1 MIQRRDWLRT
11 RATIDPESLALIDA
25 PADAQWS
32 YGELDA
38 AVAVLAGRLSSFGVR
53 PGDRVGVLVPAGVP
67 FVKLVFAAMRLG
79 AVLVPFDTRLADPE
93 RAARCQLVDP
103 AVLVATGTTVGDAL
117 AVARD
122 TPVVLLDSDSGEDSP
137 DTPTNEDSPSN
148 EDSPPNKDS
157 PPNEDSPNLPADGDA
172 YELSSIDPSPFDSH
186 CWQQDDPLCI
196 LFTSG
201 TTGEPK
207 AVVLT
212 AGNVHAS
219 ATASAFRLGVLPADR
234 WLLCL
239 PTYHMGGL
247 APIYR
252 STLYGTTVVLQPF
265 DPTAVSRAID
275 TYDVSGIS
283 LVPTT
288 LRRLL
293 DADAPL
299 AQLRFVL
306 VGGAR
311 TPPALVERSLDRD
324 VPLFPT
330 YGMTETASQI
340 ATARP
345 VDAAEDPTTVGRPL
359 VCTTVSVCDADG
371 EPLPRGAV
379 GELVVAGPTVTPG
392 YVGDEEATDRAFGPH
407 GFHTGDVGYLASDGQ
422 VHVRGRLD
430 DRLVTGGE
438 NVHPTEVERVL
449 REHPDVNDVA
459 VVGLDDAEWGQRVSA
474 LIVPVADG
482 TLRAD
487 QIELF
492 CGDRL
497 ADYKRPRTIGFAGEL
512 PRTTSGTVDRGAV
525 RDRLA
530 TGETDGDGRD
540 VR

>member
-1 MIQRRDWLRT
+1 MILRRDWLRT
-11 RATIDPESLALIDA
+11 RAALDPESLALIDA
-25 PADAQWS
+25 PADVRWS

-38 AVAVLAGRLSSFGVR
+38 AVAVLAGRLSTLGVGA
-53 PGDRVGVLVPAGVP
+53 GDRVGVLVPACVG
-67 FVKLVFAAMRLG
+67 FVRLTFAAMRLG

-103 AVLVATGTTVGDAL
+103 SVLVATEATVGDAL
-117 AVARD
+117 TVAGD
-122 TPVVLLDSDSGEDSP
+122 APVVLIDSVGGEESPDSPAEVDSP
-137 DTPTNEDSPSN
+137 DSPTDEEST
-148 EDSPPNKDS
+148 EF
-157 PPNEDSPNLPADGDA
+157 PADGEVYDLA
-172 YELSSIDPSPFDSH
+172 SIDPSPLDPH
-186 CWQQDDPLCI
+186 RWKQDDPLCV

-212 AGNVHAS
+212 AGNVRAS
-219 ATASAFRLGVLPADR
+219 ATASAFRLGVLPDDR
-234 WLLCL
+234 WLVCL

-252 STLYGTTVVLQPF
+252 STLYGTTVVLKPF
-265 DPTAVSRAID
+265 DPTAISHAIE

-299 AQLRFVL
+299 SLLRVVL

-311 TPPALVERSLDRD
+311 TPPGLVERSLDRD
-324 VPLFPT
+324 IPLFPT

-345 VDAAEDPTTVGRPL
+345 ADAAADPTTVGRPL
-359 VCTTVSVCDADG
+359 VCTTVTVLDADG
-371 EPLPRGAV
+371 EALPRGAV

-392 YVGDEEATDRAFGPH
+392 YVGDEEATDRAFGSH

-422 VHVRGRLD
+422 VRVQGRLD

-449 REHPDVNDVA
+449 REHPDAHDVA

-474 LIVPVADG
+474 LIVPTTGSQLTADDVARYCD
-482 TLRAD
+482 
-487 QIELF
+487 
-492 CGDRL
+492 DRL
-497 ADYKRPRTIGFAGEL
+497 ADYKRPRTIAFADEL
-512 PRTTSGTVDRGAV
+512 PRTTSGTVDRRAV
-525 RDRLA
+525 RNRLA
-530 TGETDGDGRD
+530 IGATDGDERD
-540 VR
+540 VS